1 MIVGLP
7 IVLYHNR
14 VIEELGAVLMDLA
27 GFMLL
32 VATVALAVLFQ
43 KQADGDG
50 FGFS

>member
-1 MIVGLP
+1 
-7 IVLYHNR
+7 
-14 VIEELGAVLMDLA
+14 MDLS

-50 FGFS
+50 GLGFS